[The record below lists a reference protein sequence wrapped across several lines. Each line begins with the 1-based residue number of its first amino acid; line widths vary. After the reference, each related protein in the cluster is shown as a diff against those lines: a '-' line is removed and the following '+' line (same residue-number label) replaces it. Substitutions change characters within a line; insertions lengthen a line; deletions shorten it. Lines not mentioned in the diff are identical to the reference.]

1 MREKIGKIT
10 LDDTCYSGS
19 DLYSDGPVEEELL
32 EIAKSCHTP
41 EEYNQVI
48 AERKSWP
55 VMYHFSHIR
64 GNIVSWL
71 PITKEDKVLE
81 IGAGCG
87 AITGALAK
95 KAGSVTCVELSRQR
109 SLVNAYRNEDC
120 DNVTILLGAFEE
132 VEKTLAEKY
141 AHPNELKKKFGV
153 TTQHYSF
160 AVKAFVEMAKS
171 FDTAK
176 YDFAIRES
184 KTREVIDDVASLR
197 SEIGILYLSDF
208 NRNVITKI
216 LRANDIEFH
225 ELMDCKSYVFL
236 WKNHPL
242 ADRAEIHGEEL
253 SDYPFLSFEQGGND
267 SFYFSEEL
275 SSMNDYSQTV
285 KVNDRATMV
294 NLMVGLYGY
303 TLCSGIVC
311 EELNGGDYRV
321 IPLSDDSPINGVM
334 KVGYI
339 VKKNQILSSVGKLY
353 IEKIQEFLHAAQG
366 GLSN

>member
-1 MREKIGKIT
+1 MT
-10 LDDTCYSGS
+10 LQQLHYAIVISETGS
-19 DLYSDGPVEEELL
+19 MNK
-32 EIAKSCHTP
+32 A
-41 EEYNQVI
+41 
-48 AERKSWP
+48 AERLYIAQPS
-55 VMYHFSHIR
+55 
-64 GNIVSWL
+64 L
-71 PITKEDKVLE
+71 
-81 IGAGCG
+81 
-87 AITGALAK
+87 TGAMQELEREL
-95 KAGSVTCVELSRQR
+95 GITIFHRSGRGVTLTNDGQEFIDYARQ
-109 SLVNAYRNEDC
+109 VYHQYE
-120 DNVTILLGAFEE
+120 
-132 VEKTLAEKY
+132 TLAEKY

-242 ADRAEIHGEEL
+242 ADRMEIHGEEL

-353 IEKIQEFLHAAQG
+353 IEKMQEFLHAAQG

>member
-1 MREKIGKIT
+1 MT
-10 LDDTCYSGS
+10 LQQLHYAIVISETGS
-19 DLYSDGPVEEELL
+19 MNK
-32 EIAKSCHTP
+32 A
-41 EEYNQVI
+41 
-48 AERKSWP
+48 AERLYIAQPS
-55 VMYHFSHIR
+55 
-64 GNIVSWL
+64 L
-71 PITKEDKVLE
+71 
-81 IGAGCG
+81 
-87 AITGALAK
+87 TGAMQELEREL
-95 KAGSVTCVELSRQR
+95 GITIFHRSGRGVTLTNDGQEFIDYARQ
-109 SLVNAYRNEDC
+109 VYHQYE
-120 DNVTILLGAFEE
+120 
-132 VEKTLAEKY
+132 TLAEKY

-242 ADRAEIHGEEL
+242 ADRTEIHGEEL

-267 SFYFSEEL
+267 SFYFSEEIL
-275 SSMNDYSQTV
+275 STRSSKKDIQV
-285 KVNDRATMV
+285 CDRATLF
-294 NLMVGLYGY
+294 NLLIGLNGY
-303 TLCSGIVC
+303 TICSGVIN
-311 EELNGGDYRV
+311 ETLNGKDIVAVPLAADDYME
-321 IPLSDDSPINGVM
+321 I
-334 KVGYI
+334 GYI
-339 VKKNQILSSVGKLY
+339 THKKIVPGHFGQKY
-353 IEKIQEFLHAAQG
+353 IQLLQDHVRDWMEAASA
-366 GLSN
+366 L

>member
-1 MREKIGKIT
+1 MT
-10 LDDTCYSGS
+10 LQQLHYAIVISETGS
-19 DLYSDGPVEEELL
+19 MNK
-32 EIAKSCHTP
+32 A
-41 EEYNQVI
+41 
-48 AERKSWP
+48 AERLYIAQPS
-55 VMYHFSHIR
+55 
-64 GNIVSWL
+64 L
-71 PITKEDKVLE
+71 
-81 IGAGCG
+81 
-87 AITGALAK
+87 TGAMQELEREL
-95 KAGSVTCVELSRQR
+95 GITIFHRSGRGVTLTNDGQEFIDYARQ
-109 SLVNAYRNEDC
+109 VYHQYE
-120 DNVTILLGAFEE
+120 
-132 VEKTLAEKY
+132 TLAEKY

-225 ELMDCKSYVFL
+225 ELMDCKAYVFL

-242 ADRAEIHGEEL
+242 ADRTEIHGEEL

-285 KVNDRATMV
+285 KVSADKSEATIPNAPV
-294 NLMVGLYGY
+294 DGSRYVRGAQRRGLPRHSPFGRQPHQRRDEGRLYREEKPDPQQRRQAVY
-303 TLCSGIVC
+303 RENTGI
-311 EELNGGDYRV
+311 
-321 IPLSDDSPINGVM
+321 
-334 KVGYI
+334 
-339 VKKNQILSSVGKLY
+339 SSRGTGRF
-353 IEKIQEFLHAAQG
+353 I
-366 GLSN
+366 

>member
-1 MREKIGKIT
+1 MT
-10 LDDTCYSGS
+10 LQQLHYAIVISETGS
-19 DLYSDGPVEEELL
+19 MNK
-32 EIAKSCHTP
+32 A
-41 EEYNQVI
+41 
-48 AERKSWP
+48 AERLYIAQPS
-55 VMYHFSHIR
+55 
-64 GNIVSWL
+64 L
-71 PITKEDKVLE
+71 
-81 IGAGCG
+81 
-87 AITGALAK
+87 TGAMQELEREL
-95 KAGSVTCVELSRQR
+95 GITIFHRSGRGVTLTNDGQEFIDYARQ
-109 SLVNAYRNEDC
+109 VYHQYE
-120 DNVTILLGAFEE
+120 
-132 VEKTLAEKY
+132 TLAEKY

-242 ADRAEIHGEEL
+242 ADRTEIHGEEL

-275 SSMNDYSQTV
+275 SCHERLLP
-285 KVNDRATMV
+285 DRQGQRPRHDGQPDGRA
-294 NLMVGLYGY
+294 L
-303 TLCSGIVC
+303 
-311 EELNGGDYRV
+311 R
-321 IPLSDDSPINGVM
+321 
-334 KVGYI
+334 
-339 VKKNQILSSVGKLY
+339 
-353 IEKIQEFLHAAQG
+353 LHALLGHRVRGAQRR
-366 GLSN
+366 GLPRHSPFGRQPHQRRDEGRLYREEKPDPQQRRQAVYRENTGISSRGTGRFI

>member
-1 MREKIGKIT
+1 MT
-10 LDDTCYSGS
+10 LQQLHYA
-19 DLYSDGPVEEELL
+19 
-32 EIAKSCHTP
+32 I
-41 EEYNQVI
+41 VI
-48 AERKSWP
+48 SE
-55 VMYHFSHIR
+55 
-64 GNIVSWL
+64 
-71 PITKEDKVLE
+71 
-81 IGAGCG
+81 
-87 AITGALAK
+87 TGAMQELEREL
-95 KAGSVTCVELSRQR
+95 GITIFHRSGRGVTLTNDGQEFIDYARQ
-109 SLVNAYRNEDC
+109 VYHQYE
-120 DNVTILLGAFEE
+120 
-132 VEKTLAEKY
+132 TLAEKY

-242 ADRAEIHGEEL
+242 ADRTEIHGEEL

-294 NLMVGLYGY
+294 NLMVGRGAQRRGLPRHSPFGRQPHQRRDEGRLYREEKPDPQQRRQAVY
-303 TLCSGIVC
+303 RKNTGISSRGTGRFIQ
-311 EELNGGDYRV
+311 L
-321 IPLSDDSPINGVM
+321 IPSCFVHIVNICLDIMPLEYM
-334 KVGYI
+334 KRTM
-339 VKKNQILSSVGKLY
+339 L
-353 IEKIQEFLHAAQG
+353 
-366 GLSN
+366 

>member
-1 MREKIGKIT
+1 MT
-10 LDDTCYSGS
+10 LQQLHYAIVISETGS
-19 DLYSDGPVEEELL
+19 MNK
-32 EIAKSCHTP
+32 A
-41 EEYNQVI
+41 
-48 AERKSWP
+48 AERLYIAQPSLTGA
-55 VMYHFSHIR
+55 MQ
-64 GNIVSWL
+64 
-71 PITKEDKVLE
+71 ELE
-81 IGAGCG
+81 REL
-87 AITGALAK
+87 AITIFHRSGR
-95 KAGSVTCVELSRQR
+95 GVTLTNDGQEFIDYARQ
-109 SLVNAYRNEDC
+109 VYHQYE
-120 DNVTILLGAFEE
+120 
-132 VEKTLAEKY
+132 TLAEKY

-171 FDTAK
+171 FDTVK

-242 ADRAEIHGEEL
+242 ADRTEIHGEEL

-353 IEKIQEFLHAAQG
+353 IEKIQEFLHAAKG

>member
-1 MREKIGKIT
+1 MT
-10 LDDTCYSGS
+10 LQQLHYAIVISETGS
-19 DLYSDGPVEEELL
+19 MNK
-32 EIAKSCHTP
+32 A
-41 EEYNQVI
+41 
-48 AERKSWP
+48 AERLYIAQPS
-55 VMYHFSHIR
+55 
-64 GNIVSWL
+64 L
-71 PITKEDKVLE
+71 
-81 IGAGCG
+81 
-87 AITGALAK
+87 TGAMQELEREL
-95 KAGSVTCVELSRQR
+95 GITIFHRSGRGVTLTNDGQEFIDYARQ
-109 SLVNAYRNEDC
+109 VYHQYE
-120 DNVTILLGAFEE
+120 
-132 VEKTLAEKY
+132 TLAEKY

-242 ADRAEIHGEEL
+242 ADRTEIHGEEL

-353 IEKIQEFLHAAQG
+353 IEKYRNFFTRHRAVCPTDTLPFCSYRQYMSRYYAIGVYETHYVIVCAYNP
-366 GLSN
+366 LSL